1 MRRATEPR
9 QGHGMV
15 ALAGRPADA
24 HRDIG
29 EGNWRAGAPDY
40 LDPADVLIE
49 RPLTRRRIG
58 W

>member
-1 MRRATEPR
+1 
-9 QGHGMV
+9 MV

-29 EGNWRAGAPDY
+29 EGDWRAGAPDS

-49 RPLTRRRIG
+49 RPLTRRRTG